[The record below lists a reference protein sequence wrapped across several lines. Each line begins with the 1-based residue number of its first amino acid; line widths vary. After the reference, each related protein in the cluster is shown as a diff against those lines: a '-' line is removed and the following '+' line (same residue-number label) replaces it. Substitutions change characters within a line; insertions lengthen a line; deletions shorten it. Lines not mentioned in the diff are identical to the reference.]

1 MPRSQVPL
9 RPLTLDKH
17 RMTSSPNPF
26 VRKTRGLPR
35 RDYNALNNGTSSLL
49 PEPGEGNILEME
61 SPCSPAPSESTGAEG
76 TSPSVRSSH
85 IPSSSPAPLDPE
97 LSGLAS
103 NQSSPPPCKRRKVKS
118 YSSWTLE
125 HFWITELD
133 NTWRRRADQPIEP
146 PTGMFHNG
154 DDCSYVQWHKN

>member
-49 PEPGEGNILEME
+49 PEPWEGNILEME